1 MVPRGARAF
10 PLPPGGD
17 LWYGRRQG
25 VSLMTSGSAW
35 LDEALANPV
44 VQLLA
49 FVLTFV
55 LRVEIDRWQ
64 RKRDTKRQK
73 KKKGAQPA

>member
-1 MVPRGARAF
+1 M
-10 PLPPGGD
+10 
-17 LWYGRRQG
+17 G
-25 VSLMTSGSAW
+25 VSTMTSGSAW
-35 LDEALANPV
+35 LDEALGNPV

-55 LRVEIDRWQ
+55 LRVEIDRWM

-73 KKKGAQPA
+73 KKKGGQPA